1 MHVSGP
7 GFQGTLPQKLRI
19 AADQVRTGARVA
31 EIVGRSEPADGIIRT
46 WIASSPIDGK

>member
-19 AADQVRTGARVA
+19 AADQVRSSARVA
-31 EIVGRSEPADGIIRT
+31 EIVGRREPPDGIIRP
-46 WIASSPIDGK
+46 WIAWNPIDGK

>member
-19 AADQVRTGARVA
+19 AADQVGSSASVA
-31 EIVGRSEPADGIIRT
+31 EIIGRGAPGDGIIRT
-46 WIASSPIDGK
+46 WIASNPVDGK

>member
-7 GFQGTLPQKLRI
+7 GIQGTLPQKLRI
-19 AADQVRTGARVA
+19 AADQVPSSARVA
-31 EIVGRSEPADGIIRT
+31 EIVGRSGPADGIIRP